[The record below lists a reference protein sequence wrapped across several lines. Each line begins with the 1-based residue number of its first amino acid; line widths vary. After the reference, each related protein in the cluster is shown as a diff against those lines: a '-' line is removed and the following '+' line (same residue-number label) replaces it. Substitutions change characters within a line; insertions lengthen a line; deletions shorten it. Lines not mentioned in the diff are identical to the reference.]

1 MNVAQEDLNTF
12 LAVAEDLKVK
22 GLTQN
27 QSGSSSSKPEV
38 KSKPPDRE
46 LKRSAP
52 AARAP
57 TMAEPEDDDIQE
69 VMPVKTE
76 PAPSQAELYQQEP
89 QQAGQLQQFDE
100 GGMEYGDYE
109 DYGHQYDES
118 GHQLVDGGGGEA
130 GKGTDLFNI

>member
-1 MNVAQEDLNTF
+1 MAQEDLNTF

-27 QSGSSSSKPEV
+27 QGGSSSSKPEV

-57 TMAEPEDDDIQE
+57 TMAELVARLGTSPRYGGD
-69 VMPVKTE
+69 VGMG
-76 PAPSQAELYQQEP
+76 
-89 QQAGQLQQFDE
+89 AG
-100 GGMEYGDYE
+100 G
-109 DYGHQYDES
+109 S
-118 GHQLVDGGGGEA
+118 GA
-130 GKGTDLFNI
+130 